1 MISLAEQIREDF
13 PILGKEVNGH
23 PLVYLDTAATAL
35 KPRPVIEAVQN
46 VYEDF
51 PANVHR
57 GVHKLSRDATEAYEG
72 ARESVRGF
80 LNAERAD
87 EIVFTS
93 GTTAAINLVA
103 RSWGAQN
110 IGPGDEIILSH
121 MEHHSNIVPWKM
133 LCEQTG
139 AALKIIP
146 VSDDGELLMEAFTAL
161 LSERTKLVSVVHVS
175 NTLGTVNQVKE
186 IIRHA
191 HAHGANVLVDAAQS
205 APCLPLNVQELDC
218 DFLTFS
224 GHKLFGPNGI
234 GALYAKAELLEMMPP
249 FMGGGDMILSVSFE
263 EICYNKPPVR
273 FEAGTPNI
281 AGAIGL
287 GRAIDYVQRIGFEAI
302 EAHEQ
307 ELLKAATAALE
318 SIDGVRI
325 IGTAPEKVAIVSFVI
340 DGAHP
345 HDIGS
350 ILDSE
355 GVAVR
360 AGHHCTQPLMARYK
374 LPATA
379 RASFSIYNT
388 LDEVDRLGIAVKKV
402 KEIML

>member
-1 MISLAEQIREDF
+1 VSSLADHIRSDF
-13 PILGKEVNGH
+13 SVLDREVNNK

-35 KPRPVIEAVQN
+35 KPRPVIEAVSE
-46 VYEDF
+46 VYEKF

-72 ARESVRGF
+72 ARERVRAF
-80 LNAERAD
+80 INASMME
-87 EIVFTS
+87 EVVFTS
-93 GTTAAINLVA
+93 GTTGAINLAA
-103 RSWGAQN
+103 RSWGAKN
-110 IGPGDEIILSH
+110 IAAGDEIILTH

-139 AALKIIP
+139 AVLKIVP
-146 VSDDGELLMEAFTAL
+146 VSDDGELLMEAFTEL
-161 LSERTKLVSVVHVS
+161 LSTRTKLVSVVHAS
-175 NTLGTVNQVKE
+175 NTLGTINPAVEV
-186 IIRHA
+186 IRLA
-191 HAHGANVLVDAAQS
+191 HAHGAKVLVDAAQS
-205 APCLPLNVQELDC
+205 VSCMPIDVQELDC
-218 DFLTFS
+218 DFLAFS

-234 GALYAKAELLEMMPP
+234 GVLYAKADLLEMMPP

-263 EICYNKPPVR
+263 EICYNKPPYR

-281 AGAIGL
+281 AGAYGL
-287 GRAIDYVQRIGFEAI
+287 GCAIDYVQRIGFEAI
-302 EAHEQ
+302 QAHEQ
-307 ELLKAATAALE
+307 ELLQAATKALVA
-318 SIDGVRI
+318 IDGVRM
-325 IGTAPEKVAIVSFVI
+325 IGTAPKKVAIVSFVI
-340 DGAHP
+340 DGVHP

-360 AGHHCTQPLMARYK
+360 AGHHCTQPLMARYQ

-388 LDEVDRLGIAVKKV
+388 LDDIDRLAAAIEEVKR
-402 KEIML
+402 IML